1 MDGRDDVQT
10 ATRPGAPRD
19 PSGSG
24 PARGPCDRSPAILS
38 TMIRVSTSG
47 VAELGPWH
55 AHDHGWRAE
64 RPEHL
69 AFATLWSTGGDPE
82 RDALVRVL
90 ALRQIEGGSWESFAS
105 FCAPRSTRADGPSG
119 EPASARVVRAFGVH
133 GSDLRDTPAAETVLR
148 ELWRFLAGRTVITP
162 AREPFLTWW
171 RSPADAPAARVL
183 DLAEIA
189 ALVQPGRL
197 AAEGEALS
205 SHLCGR
211 EPEGGPRALEPGH
224 LRAALG
230 ILVAR
235 VLAQAECVRAAL
247 VHALVGAQRALER
260 EGVERARDVEL
271 VLSLLE
277 HPNAWRDPGRALE
290 PESYELRD
298 GRLSSAARE
307 FGTLMTALDAAQP
320 RWKRAPEPPGTP
332 APPVL
337 RIQEERTLNE
347 RDRRHVDEIF
357 QELLPRHFAEREDAA
372 SGACYRPGQHG
383 VASVIAEGFGRREL
397 RLVHAPTG
405 TGKTLAY
412 LVPTMLWALR
422 NHARVGIAT
431 YTRVLQEQAY
441 EREAPL
447 ALECLRAAAGA
458 QGIRVAVL
466 KGRENYL
473 CWRSLCLH
481 ARGETDSAEQLAW
494 SSLVLFALRDETGD
508 LDRFSTRAPLAELD
522 AERYRRAAERLLRA
536 VRSTTGCCSF
546 AADRATCAADA
557 ALRAAERAHVVI
569 TNHALALARRDF
581 FQHLVFDEC
590 EHLHD
595 VAQNAFSSALGTREL
610 AETLARLHGGDEKNP
625 LARVLAVAP
634 DGSEAAV
641 HAEQCRAC
649 LSDARAALGA
659 LAAQCAAFKGWRS
672 ERLRERQ
679 EADQHSLFREYA
691 LEHGTA
697 LLASHAA
704 LCVALSELAAG
715 LARLQEHLDG
725 GLPAREA
732 PRQRRAL
739 ELLRADL
746 EEARAAAVAWL
757 PRDAHGRPAFGRES
771 FHDLETTPGGED
783 VLVTRVLLPHEA
795 LGRRYYPTLAGA
807 VFLSATT
814 WLRGSFESAAA
825 YLGLAR
831 AAEPAPDEEREPVPV
846 ESFRAPEAFDYA
858 RVLVAVPRD
867 AAPVADKL
875 LFLDYAARFLAFLGE
890 RTRGRLLA
898 LFTNAEDVAAI
909 GTRLEPFFAARRIP
923 FWWQRMRGVTKE
935 ELGQLFR
942 AEVDSVLLGLDTF
955 WYGADFPGA
964 TLEYLV
970 LARLPYG
977 VPDRYHHAQCS
988 VLGTAEQRRTI
999 YLPRALAKF
1008 RQGFGRLMRKESDR
1022 GCVFVLDRRALE
1034 PRHRAFLQE
1043 LPLASAW
1050 DAENASAEAERL
1062 ARIVQGDTERCI
1074 AEALKHMHMD
1084 ADVRRRGLEHGFD
1097 SLRLERVGVD

>member
-1 MDGRDDVQT
+1 
-10 ATRPGAPRD
+10 
-19 PSGSG
+19 
-24 PARGPCDRSPAILS
+24 
-38 TMIRVSTSG
+38 MIRVSEPG
-47 VAELGPWH
+47 IVELDPWR
-55 AHDHGWRAE
+55 ARDPGWSAE
-64 RPEHL
+64 RPEQL
-69 AFATLWSTGGDPE
+69 AFATLWSTGSAPE
-82 RDALVRVL
+82 RDSLVRVL
-90 ALRQIEGGSWESFAS
+90 ALRQMEGGTWESFGS
-105 FCAPRSTRADGPSG
+105 FCAPRSTGADAPGP
-119 EPASARVVRAFGVH
+119 EPASARVVREFGVH
-133 GSDLRDTPAAETVLR
+133 GSDLRDAPAAETVVR

-162 AREPFLTWW
+162 AREPFLAWW
-171 RSPADAPAARVL
+171 RSPAGAPDVRVL
-183 DLAEIA
+183 ELAEIA
-189 ALVQPGRL
+189 SLVQPGRL
-197 AAEGEALS
+197 AAAGEALTS
-205 SHLCGR
+205 DLCGS
-211 EPEGGPRALEPGH
+211 EPERGPRALEPGH

-235 VLAQAECVRAAL
+235 VLAQTECVRAAL
-247 VHALVGAQRALER
+247 VHALAGAQRALER
-260 EGVERARDVEL
+260 EGIDRARDLGL
-271 VLSLLE
+271 VLALLE
-277 HPNAWRDPGRALE
+277 HPSTWRDPERALQ

-298 GRLSSAARE
+298 GRMSSAARE

-320 RWKRAPEPPGTP
+320 RWKRAPEPPGSP
-332 APPVL
+332 APPAL
-337 RIQEERTLNE
+337 RLAEERTLDE

-357 QELLPRHFAEREDAA
+357 QELLPRHFAAREDSAGGSAA
-372 SGACYRPGQHG
+372 ACYRPGQHG

-412 LVPTMLWALR
+412 LVPTILWALR
-422 NHARVGIAT
+422 NHARVGVAT

-473 CWRSLCLH
+473 CWRALCMQS
-481 ARGETDSAEQLAW
+481 RGEGDPADEQLAW
-494 SSLVLFALRDETGD
+494 SALLLFALRDETGD
-508 LDRFSTRAPLAELD
+508 LDRFSTRAPLAGLD

-536 VRSTTGCCSF
+536 VRSTTGCCAF
-546 AADRATCAADA
+546 AADRNTCAADA
-557 ALRAAERAHVVI
+557 AWRAAERAHVVI

-595 VAQNAFSSALGTREL
+595 VAQNAFSAAVGLREL
-610 AETLARLHGGDEKNP
+610 QETLARLHGGDERKP

-634 DGSEAAV
+634 HGSEAAA
-641 HAEQCRAC
+641 HAGHCRAS
-649 LSDARAALGA
+649 LADARARLGE
-659 LAAQCAAFKGWRS
+659 LAAQCAAFKAWRA

-679 EADQHSLFREYA
+679 EGDQHSLFREYA
-691 LEHGTA
+691 LEHGAA
-697 LLASHAA
+697 LLATHAA
-704 LCVALSELAAG
+704 LCTALGELFAA

-725 GLPAREA
+725 ALPSREA

-739 ELLRADL
+739 ELLRVDL
-746 EEARAAAVAWL
+746 EEQREGVLAWL

-771 FHDLETTPGGED
+771 FHDLETSPGGED

-814 WLRGSFESAAA
+814 WLRGGFESAAA

-831 AAEPAPDEEREPVPV
+831 AAEPAPDEEREPMPV
-846 ESFRAPEAFDYA
+846 ESFRAPEAFDYS

-867 AAPVADKL
+867 AAPVGEKA
-875 LFLDYAARFLAFLGE
+875 LFLDYAARFLAYLGE

-898 LFTNAEDVAAI
+898 LFTNAEDVAAV

-942 AEVDSVLLGLDTF
+942 AEIDSVLLGLDTF

-977 VPDRYHHAQCS
+977 VPDRYHHAQCA
-988 VLGTAEQRRTI
+988 VLGAPEQRRTI

-1022 GCVFVLDRRALE
+1022 GCVFVLDKRALE

-1050 DAENASAEAERL
+1050 EAESEPAGAERL
-1062 ARIVQGDTERCI
+1062 ARIVQGDSERCI
-1074 AEALKHMHMD
+1074 GEALKHMRME
-1084 ADVRRRGLEHGFD
+1084 ADVRRRGLEHGFA
-1097 SLRLERVGVD
+1097 SLRLEGAPVD